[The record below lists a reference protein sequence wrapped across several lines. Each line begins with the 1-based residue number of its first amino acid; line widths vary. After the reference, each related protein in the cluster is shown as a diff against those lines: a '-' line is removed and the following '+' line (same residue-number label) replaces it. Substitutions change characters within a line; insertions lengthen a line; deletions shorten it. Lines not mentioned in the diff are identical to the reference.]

1 MDPTEDS
8 ALTTRQSVKVTK
20 AAAEDHSHDHHHW
33 VTLPNFPGKV
43 LGLSPCPCS
52 SVYSW
57 PCDTLAS
64 ISFVGR

>member
-33 VTLPNFPGKV
+33 VTLPKFSWKSPRSV
-43 LGLSPCPCS
+43 SLSLLEC
-52 SVYSW
+52 VF
-57 PCDTLAS
+57 LAM
-64 ISFVGR
+64 